1 MILLVLINIFLPWV
15 FMQYLNSSFKVRLHL
30 LEDTFSQDHTGKL
43 KVLETISGSDEI
55 SQLMQHY
62 NSMANRMNHLIET
75 VYESRLKQQESEIA
89 RQDADIAR
97 QKAELLALHS
107 QINPHF
113 LFNVLE
119 NIRMR
124 SILKHEDETAEMI
137 EQLSLIERQYVEWG
151 TDIVSLG
158 AEIGFV
164 ESYLKLQKY
173 RFGDRL
179 RYSIEMEDDCREYQI
194 PKLSLVT
201 FTENSCVHGIEGKA
215 SQSWIFVRVYKDKNN
230 LHLEVEDT
238 GEGMPE
244 EYLNF
249 LQERMEEANIEMLK
263 EKGRVG
269 VINACVRLKMYTG
282 DHVKFH
288 IESERGVG
296 TEVSVVIPLNAIS

>member
-1 MILLVLINIFLPWV
+1 MQKCYVQEKELYGQLMKIYVRYPEIQISKILWNNAIPMILLVLINIFLPWV
-15 FMQYLNSSFKVRLHL
+15 FMQFLNRSFTVRLHL

-43 KVLETISGSDEI
+43 KVVETISGTDEI

-137 EQLSLIERQYVEWG
+137 EQLSLIERQYVEW
-151 TDIVSLG
+151 
-158 AEIGFV
+158 E
-164 ESYLKLQKY
+164 
-173 RFGDRL
+173 
-179 RYSIEMEDDCREYQI
+179 QI
-194 PKLSLVT
+194 L
-201 FTENSCVHGIEGKA
+201 
-215 SQSWIFVRVYKDKNN
+215 
-230 LHLEVEDT
+230 
-238 GEGMPE
+238 
-244 EYLNF
+244 
-249 LQERMEEANIEMLK
+249 
-263 EKGRVG
+263 
-269 VINACVRLKMYTG
+269 
-282 DHVKFH
+282 
-288 IESERGVG
+288 
-296 TEVSVVIPLNAIS
+296 

>member
-1 MILLVLINIFLPWV
+1 
-15 FMQYLNSSFKVRLHL
+15 
-30 LEDTFSQDHTGKL
+30 
-43 KVLETISGSDEI
+43 
-55 SQLMQHY
+55 
-62 NSMANRMNHLIET
+62 
-75 VYESRLKQQESEIA
+75 
-89 RQDADIAR
+89 
-97 QKAELLALHS
+97 
-107 QINPHF
+107 
-113 LFNVLE
+113 
-119 NIRMR
+119 
-124 SILKHEDETAEMI
+124 MI

-179 RYSIEMEDDCREYQI
+179 RYSIEMEDDCREYRI

-244 EYLNF
+244 EYLNY